1 MPKRDVQVVVVADDP
16 IEAGMLALDLVQAGV
31 AAQAVRDLEAA
42 ASQLLDTGRTRPA
55 AATVIVAAHRELS
68 KIVELW
74 RQVTARVPNV
84 GFVAVVLRAQR
95 EAAEL
100 ESRSLGWAGVA
111 VRPVNAEELVGLVTH
126 ATVRNRPNS
135 DVMERVGQ
143 LAEDSVVEILGTLID
158 RIPRPGSAKSA
169 TLHLESL
176 GRKGL
181 VAVVEGE
188 LVHAEADGDQGRHV
202 LERLCCWRVGE
213 YRIEPGVRDGP
224 SNLSGS
230 SLGLMAVAQEY
241 ARRVEEARQSVP
253 YSDCVC
259 TVRWER
265 VRPLPVVAEAM
276 FRRIA
281 SGLVLAEA
289 LPGEGDDELEAYAA
303 LETRI
308 KRGAIVP
315 QIESAPPLLPV
326 QTGESPMVHV
336 GRSGHTSPTGIPA
349 VQMALVDAPQV
360 PQRKRNHPTTNLYR
374 VGSDGK
380 VGPTAA
386 PESAGTPPALPR
398 HPTTLR
404 NVSPSPAPHR
414 TASGAH
420 TTAQPEPTPAG
431 MRKGMVTGWFGVGV
445 GENADVSVEL
455 RGGGDPVPLRARP
468 QSEVRLVGSSAARIT
483 QPPGARLGEGEGQR
497 LATLPYGWSSPALA
511 EPDDDADADPMP
523 PKPAVRSRWL
533 WGAAI
538 VVLTVVLGVLAW
550 PSGSKR
556 ESGQVAAPS
565 TPSQRAYRRAIGLID
580 AGQSAEAIA
589 TLRALSQQPQHEAE
603 VLLQLGVLE
612 AEASDFLQARRH
624 LDAYLALPAVR
635 HADRAKRLY
644 LHVFGEGANPA
655 LRPPPG
661 AGGS

>member
-1 MPKRDVQVVVVADDP
+1 MAVIKRDVQVVVVADDP

-42 ASQLLDTGRTRPA
+42 AAQLLDTGRTRPA
-55 AATVIVAAHRELS
+55 ALSVLVAAHRELAHT
-68 KIVELW
+68 VELW
-74 RQVTARVPNV
+74 RQLTARVPNV
-84 GFVAVVLRAQR
+84 GFVAVVLRSQR

-100 ESRSLGWAGVA
+100 ESRALGWAGVA

-135 DVMERVGQ
+135 DVMERGGQ

-181 VAVVEGE
+181 IAIVEGE
-188 LVHAEADGDQGRHV
+188 LVHAEADGEQGRHV

-253 YSDCVC
+253 YADCVC

-326 QTGESPMVHV
+326 QTGESTMVSSM
-336 GRSGHTSPTGIPA
+336 RTGHTSPNAFPA
-349 VQMALVDAPQV
+349 VPMALVDAPQV

-374 VGSDGK
+374 VGADGK
-380 VGPTAA
+380 PVPLDDG
-386 PESAGTPPALPR
+386 AGVPPALPR

-404 NVSPSPAPHR
+404 NASPPPAPHR
-414 TASGAH
+414 TTSGVT
-420 TTAQPEPTPAG
+420 TTALPAAPVSSNDS
-431 MRKGMVTGWFGVGV
+431 RKGMVTGWFGVGV

-455 RGGGDPVPLRARP
+455 HGGGDVAPLRARP
-468 QSEVRLVGSSAARIT
+468 HSEVRLVGSSAARIT
-483 QPPGARLGEGEGQR
+483 QPPGPEAAR
-497 LATLPYGWSSPALA
+497 PYGWSTPAA
-511 EPDDDADADPMP
+511 EPDDDADAEPVL
-523 PKPAVRSRWL
+523 PKPTARNRWL
-533 WGAAI
+533 WVAALL
-538 VVLTVVLGVLAW
+538 VLVAGVGVLAW
-550 PSGSKR
+550 PSGANR
-556 ESGQVAAPS
+556 DAARNAAPT
-565 TPSQRAYRRAIGLID
+565 TPAQRAYRRAMSLID

-624 LDAYLALPAVR
+624 LDAYLASPNPR
-635 HADRAKRLY
+635 HADRAKKLY
-644 LHVFGEGANPA
+644 LHVFGEVQAQA
-655 LRPPPG
+655 AQPPG